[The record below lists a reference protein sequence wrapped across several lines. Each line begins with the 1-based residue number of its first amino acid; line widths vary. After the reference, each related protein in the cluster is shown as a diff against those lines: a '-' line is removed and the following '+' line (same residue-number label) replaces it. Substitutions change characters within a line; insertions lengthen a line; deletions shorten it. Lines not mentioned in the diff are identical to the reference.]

1 MWEGELNIQTWQL
14 LLVGYL
20 TFGLA
25 PTMTLLT
32 GLVVGFLHGR
42 LDVGW
47 NWGLGTAV
55 VSSPAGLVTLVMTA
69 ELYRRDYANQP
80 FPQWVGWAIDMAP
93 FVFTGLLFS
102 AIAAL
107 IISKRAEGRR

>member
-1 MWEGELNIQTWQL
+1 MWEMELNIPTWQIL
-14 LLVGYL
+14 LFVYLV
-20 TFGLA
+20 FGLA

-32 GLVVGFLHGR
+32 GLVVGYLYGR
-42 LDVGW
+42 AYLGW
-47 NWGLGTAV
+47 GWGLGTAV

-80 FPQWVGWAIDMAP
+80 FPQWVGWVIDMAP